1 MEIPWMALRGSGA
14 FPAGLGGFL
23 STPAGRGRGRR
34 TDQAGHGGTAGT
46 GTPQKPPP
54 EPLAVPPTA
63 DVPPPSDRDSAGGA
77 ARDVGPQPR
86 TERIPKNP

>member
-54 EPLAVPPTA
+54 EPLGVPPTA
-63 DVPPPSDRDSAGGA
+63 DVAPQRQGQRWWRCQGHGA
-77 ARDVGPQPR
+77 PATHR
-86 TERIPKNP
+86 THP